1 MLVLIVGTGISQ
13 SISPSNSKT
22 LDSMWATARQ
32 WKVVG
37 GKSRAT
43 WDDHPSR
50 GRESFGG
57 CAIRFE
63 ITIASVSLPV
73 GEKQNFTCLPKSV
86 HASSK
91 VPWQHML
98 LLERWLHKHGW
109 TCRASHPSCKPSQA
123 TVAWTGPGN
132 YSSPTLPMP
141 PSAVASA
148 RSPGVSHVS
157 VILNRIHKHYIYI
170 YTTIYFLY
178 TYICIQYMAGWK
190 TVEYPLVVDTW
201 SHNISQR
208 NIISLNAGNLRLNG
222 QNWWAMEK
230 AFLTQN
236 DAIAGNR
243 TIYPL

>member
-1 MLVLIVGTGISQ
+1 MKGGRGASREPHGMTIQVG
-13 SISPSNSKT
+13 
-22 LDSMWATARQ
+22 
-32 WKVVG
+32 
-37 GKSRAT
+37 
-43 WDDHPSR
+43 

-57 CAIRFE
+57 CAHQVRNHNCFSFP
-63 ITIASVSLPV
+63 ASWGNAKISHVY
-73 GEKQNFTCLPKSV
+73 QNQSMP
-86 HASSK
+86 AAK

-132 YSSPTLPMP
+132 YSSPTLADATFRRGKRTEPW
-141 PSAVASA
+141 
-148 RSPGVSHVS
+148 RFTCS
-157 VILNRIHKHYIYI
+157 VILNRIHKHYI

-222 QNWWAMEK
+222 QKLMGHGKGIPYAKWCHC
-230 AFLTQN
+230 
-236 DAIAGNR
+236 R
-243 TIYPL
+243 